1 MNSHATIMHHA
12 MTQYSLKKGL
22 KKFQKVGEAAV
33 SKELEQLHMRE
44 TFTPQHSNDLSD
56 SQKRKALESLMFL
69 KEKRDGKIKGRACAD
84 RRNQRETAVLGAAT
98 SPAVALE
105 AVLITATID
114 AHEERDVAIVDVPG
128 AFLSAD
134 MDGEV
139 IMTIWGRLAE
149 LMVKSAPN
157 IYRKYITLDANNQPI
172 LYVKLQKALY
182 GCLRSALLFYE
193 KLVRDLTSQGFKIN
207 QYDPCVANKLVNGE
221 QFTLTWHVDD
231 IKMSHKDSNEVTKV
245 IQWLKGIYGDNMH
258 VSRGLVHEYL
268 GMTLD
273 YTVKG

>member
-1 MNSHATIMHHA
+1 
-12 MTQYSLKKGL
+12 
-22 KKFQKVGEAAV
+22 V
-33 SKELEQLHMRE
+33 
-44 TFTPQHSNDLSD
+44 
-56 SQKRKALESLMFL
+56 ALES
-69 KEKRDGKIKGRACAD
+69 
-84 RRNQRETAVLGAAT
+84 
-98 SPAVALE
+98 
-105 AVLITATID
+105 VLITATID
-114 AHEERDVAIVDVPG
+114 AYEERDVAIVDVPG

-134 MDGEV
+134 MDEEV
-139 IMTIWGRLAE
+139 IMTIRGRLVE
-149 LMVKSAPN
+149 LMVKTALN

-245 IQWLKGIYGDNMH
+245 IEWLKGIYGDNMH

-273 YTVKG
+273 YTVKGEVKITMVDYLKGVIGDFTEVIDGTAPTAASEHLFNVRPDEERVLLEEERARAFHHAVAQLLFASSRARKDI